1 MKKSFFACIS
11 LSLFTA
17 AALSACSGD
26 SASTKVLDNPET
38 PENPD
43 NPEKTSFYAGSVSGS
58 VEGEKYLDSAK
69 VELFELSDDM
79 ERTGKSVTGSIDAAG
94 KYMVVADSFTS
105 PYAEIII
112 SGMAHSA

>member
-38 PENPD
+38 PENLD

-58 VEGEKYLDSAK
+58 VEAESYL
-69 VELFELSDDM
+69 E
-79 ERTGKSVTGSIDAAG
+79 GCQ
-94 KYMVVADSFTS
+94 
-105 PYAEIII
+105 
-112 SGMAHSA
+112 